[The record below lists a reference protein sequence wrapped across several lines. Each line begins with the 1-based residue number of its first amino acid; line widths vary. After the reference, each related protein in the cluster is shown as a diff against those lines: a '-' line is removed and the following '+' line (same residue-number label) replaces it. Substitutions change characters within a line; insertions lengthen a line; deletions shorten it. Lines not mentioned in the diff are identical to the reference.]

1 MVVELEGVV
10 IDEVALTFRSKNPH
24 EGEISDSVTSVELEG
39 IEPSSKQGDHKL
51 STCLVQFWFSCKGL
65 T

>member
-1 MVVELEGVV
+1 MLAQPESGILNLETKKGLQS
-10 IDEVALTFRSKNPH
+10 EALFA
-24 EGEISDSVTSVELEG
+24 VELEG

-51 STCLVQFWFSCKGL
+51 STCLVQFWFSCADL